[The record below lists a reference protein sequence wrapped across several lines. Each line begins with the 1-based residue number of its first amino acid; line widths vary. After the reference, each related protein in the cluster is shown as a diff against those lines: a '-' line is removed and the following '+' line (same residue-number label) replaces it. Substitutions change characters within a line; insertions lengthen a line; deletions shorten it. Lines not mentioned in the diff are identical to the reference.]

1 MKLLDKNR
9 QTRLGANGVEEIL
22 SHPWFE
28 DIDMDKLLKKEI
40 EPPYVPKSKDELSY
54 FDKKLTSETEV
65 ADTIL
70 TAAQRSIVNKDQN
83 QFKNF
88 SI

>member
-1 MKLLDKNR
+1 
-9 QTRLGANGVEEIL
+9 
-22 SHPWFE
+22 
-28 DIDMDKLLKKEI
+28 MDKLLRKEI
-40 EPPYVPKSKDELSY
+40 EPPYVPKATEELAY
-54 FDKKLTSETEV
+54 FDKKLTSGETEV

-70 TAAQRSIVNKDQN
+70 TAAQRSIVNKDKN

>member
-1 MKLLDKNR
+1 
-9 QTRLGANGVEEIL
+9 
-22 SHPWFE
+22 
-28 DIDMDKLLKKEI
+28 MDKLLKKELV
-40 EPPYVPKSKDELSY
+40 PPYVPKSKEDLSY

-83 QFKNF
+83 
-88 SI
+88 